1 MQQDDIVGNEYEKG
15 FAKGK
20 EFDPSKRILGGEK
33 RLNQNMMITKGEYK
47 KWEKIQQYGMWKCE
61 MHLKRC

>member
-33 RLNQNMMITKGEYK
+33 RLN
-47 KWEKIQQYGMWKCE
+47 
-61 MHLKRC
+61 